1 MLMTML
7 ARYDG
12 VSTDGGSTWY
22 EKGMQWAVSKG
33 VSDGTKPEANITR
46 EQLVTM
52 LYRYAGAP
60 EVSSDSLSKFSDA
73 SGISS
78 YARSAVAWAASNGI
92 IDGMTDGSFAPKN
105 SATRAQV
112 AKIFMNYAN
121 LKDQSNQ
128 PAQDDQ
134 TANTD
139 QTTDQTANTDQ
150 TTDQTANTDQTTGT
164 DQSAQEEQTEK
175 TA

>member
-1 MLMTML
+1 
-7 ARYDG
+7 
-12 VSTDGGSTWY
+12 
-22 EKGMQWAVSKG
+22 
-33 VSDGTKPEANITR
+33 
-46 EQLVTM
+46 M

-60 EVSSDSLSKFSDA
+60 EVSSDSLSKFNDA

-92 IDGMTDGSFAPKN
+92 IDGMTDGSFAPQN

-112 AKIFMNYAN
+112 AKIFMSYAN

-139 QTTDQTANTDQ
+139 QTTDQTAD
-150 TTDQTANTDQTTGT
+150 TDQTTGT